1 MADQDGATPTG
12 VPAIPNL
19 NDPSAHY
26 DRATAMA
33 AMAAR
38 RRETA
43 LADMEP
49 EDAAALRAQPIPGA
63 ERGAAAAAAADPD
76 DTSATDAAVE
86 AERQRL
92 AAAADQF
99 DRQTA
104 APDPAPAADPPAKN
118 TVFIDD
124 ADLANYRV
132 RTKVNGE
139 ERVVGLDEMRA
150 TAQKT
155 SAADAYLETAKT
167 VLADTRAAVEQLRR
181 QTDPNATA
189 APAADP
195 SDTSSGP
202 DDAEVAIQA
211 LFQGDEAKA
220 TAALRKLRAPQPGAG
235 VDVGAIVRQVE
246 QKLVLD
252 NALRQFNKDHKQIAA
267 DPVARQIADR
277 FLAEEMQRANVTR
290 LEEAGADLV
299 PQLLDAAGRRT
310 ADYFR
315 TMAGVA
321 PARTPPAMS
330 TDRRAAKESIDEP
343 PTAGARAASTVP
355 TPSAPS
361 DVIARMKE
369 QRNPMRPPGQR

>member
-1 MADQDGATPTG
+1 MADQDGATPPG

-49 EDAAALRAQPIPGA
+49 DDAAELRAQPIPGA
-63 ERGAAAAAAADPD
+63 ERGHAGAAADPAD
-76 DTSATDAAVE
+76 DTTAADAAVE

-104 APDPAPAADPPAKN
+104 APDPAPAKN
-118 TVFIDD
+118 TVLIDD

-235 VDVGAIVRQVE
+235 VDVAAIVRQVE

-290 LEEAGADLV
+290 LEEAGAELV

-321 PARTPPAMS
+321 PAARTPALDPA
-330 TDRRAAKESIDEP
+330 RRAAKESIDEP
-343 PTAGARAASTVP
+343 PTAGARAASTVLTPP
-355 TPSAPS
+355 TNS

-369 QRNPMRPPGQR
+369 SRNPMRPQGQR